1 MRVALVEDDPHQ
13 GQLMA
18 LWVRERAMTCQVYV
32 TGTEFMRAMA
42 RESFDLIILDWM
54 LPDTSGDKL
63 LVWLREQGHT
73 DLPVIFV
80 TARDSEEDIVAGL
93 TLGADDYITKPVRRD
108 ELLARLQAVY
118 RRSHRPST
126 SQVML
131 DHPPYRITLKTRVI
145 EVEGEPVELTDKE
158 YEVALLLFRNIGRV
172 ISRGHILETVWGKSA
187 DLNTRTVDT
196 HMSRL
201 RSKLDIQPARGWRL
215 NAVYNHGYRLEA
227 LESKDEGL
235 LPT

>member
-1 MRVALVEDDPHQ
+1 VRVALVEDDPHQ

-18 LWVRERAMTCQVYV
+18 LWMSEHEMACQVYA
-32 TGTEFMRAMA
+32 TGADFTRAMA
-42 RESFDLIILDWM
+42 RESFDVVILDWM
-54 LPDTSGDKL
+54 LPDTSGDQL

-80 TARDSEEDIVAGL
+80 TARDSEADIVTAL

-118 RRSHRPST
+118 RRAHR
-126 SQVML
+126 QAAGQAVL
-131 DHPPYRITLKTRVI
+131 DHPPYRIALGARTI
-145 EVEGEPVELTDKE
+145 ELGGVPVDLTDKE

-172 ISRGHILETVWGKSA
+172 ISRGHILETVWGKAA

-201 RSKLDIQPARGWRL
+201 RTKLDIHSARGWRL
-215 NAVYNHGYRLEA
+215 SAVYSHGYRLEA
-227 LESKDEGL
+227 LEDKEGA
-235 LPT
+235 